1 MYSLVLGS
9 KFYITAGAF
18 PGGGLNYTKLFTR
31 MQGQEFET
39 NSTTGVFRLSGKS
52 GIGYDNNKFFAGT
65 QFSFTHELHKQENT
79 SATSQLNRAY
89 LQFFFGY
96 RFNAPRFLKKEVD
109 TIKSNVPE
117 LIQKNLE

>member
-9 KFYITAGAF
+9 KFYLTAGVF
-18 PGGGLNYTKLFTR
+18 PGGGINYTKLFTK
-31 MQGQEFET
+31 MDEQEVAT
-39 NSTTGVFRLSGKS
+39 NSTTGAFRLSGNS

-65 QFSFTHELHKQENT
+65 HFSFTHELHKQENT

-96 RFNAPRFLKKEVD
+96 RFNAPRFLKKETDAVKNLAPEI
-109 TIKSNVPE
+109 IK
-117 LIQKNLE
+117 KNLE